1 MADALKEM
9 FNKKFYT
16 KFSLEFKKADKNF
29 NSKNFLK
36 DILNGIDELSL
47 NERLRKTSIVLKNNL
62 PSDFKKSVDILY
74 KVIPN
79 LDRGYTSLVFPDYIG
94 LFGHQNFKLSMEALE
109 YFTEFGSSEFAI
121 REFLKRDFYK
131 TLSVMEKWADD
142 NNYHVRRLAS
152 EGSRA
157 RLPWS
162 FKLDEVIKNPSSTK
176 NILEKLKSDPELYV
190 KKSVANHLNDLSKDN
205 PNYMIG
211 VIKKWDSKNLHT
223 AWIIKHASRTL
234 IKKGD
239 VAALSVFN
247 FEKNV
252 NILIEN
258 FKIDKP
264 KIKIGE
270 TLKISFDVI
279 SKKNSTQKLVVDYVI
294 HYQKKGNL
302 PSKKVFKLKELE
314 LKGYEKATIVKSQLF
329 KDFSTRKHYSGKHKV
344 EIMVNGEVYVE
355 KEFILN
361 L

>member
-9 FNKKFYT
+9 FNEKFYT

-29 NSKNFLK
+29 NSEKFLK
-36 DILNGIDELSL
+36 DVLNGIDELSL
-47 NERLRKTSIVLKNNL
+47 NERLRKTSIVLKSHL

-94 LFGHQNFKLSMEALE
+94 LFGHQNFKLSMEALK

-131 TLSVMEKWADD
+131 TLAVMEKWADD
-142 NNYHVRRLAS
+142 KNYHVRRLAS

-205 PNYMIG
+205 PSYMIA

-239 VAALSVFN
+239 VAALSVFS

-270 TLKISFDVI
+270 TLKFSFDII
-279 SKKNSTQKLVVDYVI
+279 SKKNSTQMLVVDYGI
-294 HYQKKGNL
+294 HYQKKVNL

-314 LKGYEKATIVKSQLF
+314 LKGYEKIAIVKSQLF

-344 EIMVNGEVYVE
+344 EIMVNGKVYAE
-355 KEFILN
+355 KEFILY